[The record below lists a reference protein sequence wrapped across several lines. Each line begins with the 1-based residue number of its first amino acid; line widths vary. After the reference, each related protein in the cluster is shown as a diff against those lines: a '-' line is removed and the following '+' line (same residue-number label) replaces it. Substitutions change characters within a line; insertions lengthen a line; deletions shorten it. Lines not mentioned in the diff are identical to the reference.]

1 MSRPH
6 PFQFGEIN
14 FVCCVCLKP
23 LPSRP
28 EGLTLKPSQR
38 VRMNGRVVDV
48 VIGMHASCAESVGQ
62 NMALRAAEEAG
73 RQMAWEAVVQLN

>member
-23 LPSRP
+23 LPSMP
-28 EGLTLKPSQR
+28 TDGSLTPTRR
-38 VRMNGRVVDV
+38 VRMNGKVVDV
-48 VIGMHASCAESVGQ
+48 IIGMHASCAESVGT
-62 NMALRAAEEAG
+62 NMAMRAAEEAG

>member
-23 LPSRP
+23 LPPGPTDKALLPKQS
-28 EGLTLKPSQR
+28 
-38 VRMNGRVVDV
+38 VRCGRKVVDV
-48 VIGMHASCAESVGQ
+48 IIGMHASCAEHVGTD
-62 NMALRAAEEAG
+62 MAMRAAEEAAK
-73 RQMAWEAVVQLN
+73 QMAWEAVVQLN